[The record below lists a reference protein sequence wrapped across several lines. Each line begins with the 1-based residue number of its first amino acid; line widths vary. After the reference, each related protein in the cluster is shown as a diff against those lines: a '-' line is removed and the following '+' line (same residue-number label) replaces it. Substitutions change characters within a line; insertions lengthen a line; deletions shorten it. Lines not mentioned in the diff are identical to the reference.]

1 LKSVL
6 NDLRPYT
13 QQHEK
18 LSISGPALQS
28 LLRSTLEQG
37 AIFRFRAGGSSMS
50 PFIRDGDV
58 ICIQD
63 FGDLSP
69 RVGQVVA
76 YTRAGT
82 GGLVVHRV
90 VGKAR
95 DGWLVQGDHQS
106 RKGAELVKRGQL
118 HGRVTSMERGGRNLR
133 LGLGPERIFIAGFS
147 RSGLLLPLIRLGSL
161 LRRRHDR

>member
-1 LKSVL
+1 LKPAL

-13 QQHEK
+13 HRQDS

-37 AIFRFRAGGSSMS
+37 ATFRFRAGGSSMS

-63 FGDLSP
+63 FGDRSP
-69 RVGQVVA
+69 RLGKVVA
-76 YTRAGT
+76 YTQAGT
-82 GGLVVHRV
+82 GRLVIHRV

-95 DGWLVQGDHQS
+95 AGWLVQGDHQTS
-106 RKGAELVKRGQL
+106 KGIEVVERGQL
-118 HGRVTSMERGGRNLR
+118 HGQVTSIERGGCNLR
-133 LGLGPERIFIAGFS
+133 LGLGPERILIAGFS
-147 RSGLLLPLIRLGSL
+147 RSGLLKPLIRLRSL
-161 LRRRHDR
+161 LRRLL